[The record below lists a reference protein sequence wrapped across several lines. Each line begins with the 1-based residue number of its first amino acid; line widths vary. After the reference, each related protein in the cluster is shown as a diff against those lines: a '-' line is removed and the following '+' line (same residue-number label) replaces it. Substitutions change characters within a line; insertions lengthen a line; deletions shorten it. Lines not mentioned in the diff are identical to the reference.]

1 MDRVP
6 IFTIGYGAR
15 EIDAFIAVLQQQRIE
30 FLLDVRSRPHS
41 RYKPDFSRD
50 LLEGHLRRAGI
61 RYLFLGDSLGGRPAD
76 PTCYDADGKV
86 DYAAVEQRAFYRE
99 GLERVARA
107 YEQGRRVALMC
118 SEGKPEACHRSKL
131 IGKSLTRRGIPV
143 AHIDEHNEL
152 ISQEEVL
159 PRLTGGQLSF
169 FGDDM
174 LPSGSRK
181 RYERPGDETDE
192 DE

>member
-41 RYKPDFSRD
+41 RYKPDFSGD

-181 RYERPGDETDE
+181 RYERPGDEADE